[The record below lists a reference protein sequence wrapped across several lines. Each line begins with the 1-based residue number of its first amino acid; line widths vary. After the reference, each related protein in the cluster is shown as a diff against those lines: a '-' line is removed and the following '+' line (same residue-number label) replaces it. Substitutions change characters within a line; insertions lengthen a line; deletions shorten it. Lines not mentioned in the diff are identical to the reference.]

1 LDKLVAETG
10 IDRRLLDVV
19 EVSRTFDGTHYMS
32 FSKYQPVQDVSGY
45 VVRAL
50 FEVATNELTA
60 MSELAKES
68 GLKAQLLFA
77 LQSDGDAVKDES
89 ELTATNL
96 NTIVDGLG
104 PVFS

>member
-1 LDKLVAETG
+1 
-10 IDRRLLDVV
+10 
-19 EVSRTFDGTHYMS
+19 
-32 FSKYQPVQDVSGY
+32 
-45 VVRAL
+45 
-50 FEVATNELTA
+50 

-77 LQSDGDAVKDES
+77 LQSDGDAIKDES